1 MANTKVIYTNGCQ
14 FKEIEMASG
23 ALDIHQGDN
32 INYNSSGYGKASSD
46 TANEVFAGVAMEELK
61 VASADNGT
69 AGTYKLKI
77 IPAGAVNIVR
87 RKLNATRATALP
99 GTDVYIGVS
108 ADNAAADQVCLA
120 TASNGSVTNKV
131 KVGKVFAFVST
142 TEADIAI

>member
-61 VASADNGT
+61 VASGDNGT

-77 IPAGAVNIVR
+77 IPAGAGNIVR
-87 RKLNATRATALP
+87 RKLSATRATALP
-99 GTDVYIGVS
+99 GTDVYIGLS
-108 ADNAAADQVCLA
+108 ASSPAANEVALA
-120 TASNGSVTNKV
+120 TVSTNTITNNV

>member
-1 MANTKVIYTNGCQ
+1 MANTKVIYTHGCQ

-46 TANEVFAGVAMEELK
+46 TSGEVFAGVAMEELK
-61 VASADNGT
+61 VASGDNGT

-77 IPAGAVNIVR
+77 IPAGAGNIVR
-87 RKLNATRATALP
+87 RKLTATRATAVP

-108 ADNAAADQVCLA
+108 ADSSAANEVNLA
-120 TASNGSVTNKV
+120 TLSTGTVTNNV

-142 TEADIAI
+142 SEADIAI